1 MAAFGATDSASTS
14 GLAATFLKYFAAFGK
29 LLVMSIISN
38 LESHVDEARKSW
50 GWFLALGIVLILT
63 GAYCIWAEMAATLAS
78 MVILG
83 AVLVVAGIVRLI
95 SVFTARS
102 IGYGILLLLGGIFEL
117 IVGLI
122 LIEHPAIGALTITLF
137 IAMLLLVGGV
147 FRFFSALWFRMPHY
161 GWVAASG
168 IVSVILGILLWVQW
182 PISAL
187 WFIGFAVGVSL
198 IFDGVA
204 WTSLAMRLR
213 SVP

>member
-1 MAAFGATDSASTS
+1 
-14 GLAATFLKYFAAFGK
+14 
-29 LLVMSIISN
+29 MSIMSN
-38 LESHVDEARKSW
+38 LEAHVDEARKSW

-137 IAMLLLVGGV
+137 IAMLLLVAGV

-161 GWVAASG
+161 GWVAVSG

-182 PISAL
+182 PVSAL

-198 IFDGVA
+198 IFDGAA
-204 WTSLAMRLR
+204 WTSLGMRLR

>member
-1 MAAFGATDSASTS
+1 M
-14 GLAATFLKYFAAFGK
+14 
-29 LLVMSIISN
+29 SN
-38 LESHVDEARKSW
+38 LEAHVDEARKSW
-50 GWFLALGIVLILT
+50 GWFLALGIVLILI

-78 MVILG
+78 MLILG

-137 IAMLLLVGGV
+137 IAMLLLVAGV

-161 GWVAASG
+161 GWVAVSG

-182 PISAL
+182 PVSAL

-198 IFDGVA
+198 IFDGAA

>member
-1 MAAFGATDSASTS
+1 M
-14 GLAATFLKYFAAFGK
+14 
-29 LLVMSIISN
+29 SN
-38 LESHVDEARKSW
+38 LEAHVGEARKNW
-50 GWFLALGIVLILT
+50 GWFVALGIVLILV

-78 MVILG
+78 MVVLG

-102 IGYGILLLLGGIFEL
+102 IGYGILLLLAGIFEL

-137 IAMLLLVGGV
+137 VAMLLLVGGV

-161 GWVAASG
+161 EWVALSG
-168 IVSVILGILLWVQW
+168 VVSLILGILLWVQW
-182 PISAL
+182 PFSAL

-198 IFDGVA
+198 IFDGAA
-204 WTSLAMRLR
+204 WTSLGLRLKK
-213 SVP
+213 